1 MADFF
6 HYRAQD
12 HVGKIYTGTIEAD
25 SLQAAGRALHHRGL
39 YITNLEAEKNFRAKE
54 IWQYCFGKGVS
65 LRELSLFCGQIAAL
79 LEAGMPLQETLHIMQ
94 AQQQNK
100 RLRQAVQMVLT
111 KIESGIALKD
121 ALSYPG
127 TIFPENMIFAVSAGE
142 ASGNLDF
149 VLQELAGYFES
160 AAETKEKLLSMM
172 LYPAILCGLTIFTGG
187 FIVLYIF
194 PAFAALFKEMQ
205 IALPWPTR
213 FFLYVQQEAGGLGI
227 IFLFVFFGGGFFLQ
241 QLWQKKAGRLFIDHW
256 CFKIPLYGRFLY
268 WKCTMEI
275 ARMLALLLHSG
286 LPLENSL
293 MILRKSFANQYMAA
307 CLELAEQNLES
318 GRSLSDA
325 FGATGMFDAMFLQ
338 FLRIGENSGDLEG
351 MLKKSADFYEMDL
364 KRFSE
369 RILTLAEPVA
379 IIFMGSIIGTL
390 VFSVVLPVFDAMTA
404 MH

>member
-1 MADFF
+1 
-6 HYRAQD
+6 
-12 HVGKIYTGTIEAD
+12 
-25 SLQAAGRALHHRGL
+25 
-39 YITNLEAEKNFRAKE
+39 
-54 IWQYCFGKGVS
+54 
-65 LRELSLFCGQIAAL
+65 
-79 LEAGMPLQETLHIMQ
+79 
-94 AQQQNK
+94 
-100 RLRQAVQMVLT
+100 
-111 KIESGIALKD
+111 
-121 ALSYPG
+121 
-127 TIFPENMIFAVSAGE
+127 
-142 ASGNLDF
+142 
-149 VLQELAGYFES
+149 
-160 AAETKEKLLSMM
+160 
-172 LYPAILCGLTIFTGG
+172 
-187 FIVLYIF
+187 
-194 PAFAALFKEMQ
+194 
-205 IALPWPTR
+205 
-213 FFLYVQQEAGGLGI
+213 
-227 IFLFVFFGGGFFLQ
+227 
-241 QLWQKKAGRLFIDHW
+241 
-256 CFKIPLYGRFLY
+256 
-268 WKCTMEI
+268 MEI

-293 MILRKSFANQYMAA
+293 MILRKSFDNQYMAA